1 MGYVMMG
8 KRSNRAV
15 PEWGSESRKVKG
27 ERMLFLLSSRK
38 GNGIMREFSVT
49 FLAAK

>member
-1 MGYVMMG
+1 MMG
-8 KRSNRAV
+8 KRV
-15 PEWGSESRKVKG
+15 EKG
-27 ERMLFLLSSRK
+27 EGEGMLFLLSSRK